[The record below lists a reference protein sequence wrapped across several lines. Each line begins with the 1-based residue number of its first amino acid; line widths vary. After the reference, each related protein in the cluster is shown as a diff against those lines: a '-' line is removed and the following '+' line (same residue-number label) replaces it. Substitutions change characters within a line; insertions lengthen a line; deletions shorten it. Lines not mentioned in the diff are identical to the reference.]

1 MAVRHNESY
10 GRYASLSAEPKY
22 AGLCGTSEAVAMRNS
37 WFTEVQSVGI
47 SSNGEAGIP
56 LAELRKHGA

>member
-1 MAVRHNESY
+1 
-10 GRYASLSAEPKY
+10 
-22 AGLCGTSEAVAMRNS
+22 MRNS